1 MSRPASP
8 ASPAGPANLP
18 ALSDREREQLENLLD
33 ALPAPLAPPD
43 ISALDGFLVGV
54 LLQPK
59 VVPEAQWLRW
69 VHDFDGGQVA
79 PAGIDLTALQSL
91 VRRRHAELGQ
101 AIAAR
106 RWFDPWVFE
115 LEPAG
120 DDDEASPSDVVLP
133 WIAGFAAALEHF
145 PALLNSAG
153 ADAREPLAT
162 LYAHFDPAD
171 LEDVDDLADEIA
183 TIEPPETA
191 DEAVEDLVRCTLL
204 LADAM
209 QPPPA
214 AGAPRRPVKRR

>member
-1 MSRPASP
+1 MRRHASSGDP
-8 ASPAGPANLP
+8 VGPR
-18 ALSDREREQLENLLD
+18 ALSNLTDREREQLERLLD

-59 VVPEAQWLRW
+59 AVAEAEWLRW
-69 VHDFDGGQVA
+69 THDFDNGQ
-79 PAGIDLTALQSL
+79 PPPQGLDLSALQTL
-91 VRRRHAELGQ
+91 VRRRHAELGR

-106 RWFDPWVFE
+106 HWFDPWVFE
-115 LEPAG
+115 LEPAAG
-120 DDDEASPSDVVLP
+120 EDEASPSDVVLP

-153 ADAREPLAT
+153 TDARAPLAT

-183 TIEPPETA
+183 LQEPPETV

-209 QPPPA
+209 QPRPA
-214 AGAPRRPVKRR
+214 APVQRRAAKRR

>member
-1 MSRPASP
+1 MRRHAS
-8 ASPAGPANLP
+8 STGPSGLP
-18 ALSDREREQLENLLD
+18 SLTDGEREQLEALLD

-59 VVPEAQWLRW
+59 AVPEAEWMRW
-69 VHDFDGGQVA
+69 VHDFDGGRPA
-79 PAGIDLTALQSL
+79 PPGIDLGALQSL
-91 VRRRHAELGQ
+91 VRRRHAELAQ

-115 LEPAG
+115 LEPEG
-120 DDDEASPSDVVLP
+120 DDDEVSPSEVVLP
-133 WIAGFAAALEHF
+133 WIAGFAAALEQF
-145 PALLNSAG
+145 PALQDSAG
-153 ADAREPLAT
+153 PDARAPLAA

-183 TIEPPETA
+183 AVEPPQSA

-209 QPPPA
+209 QPPPSA
-214 AGAPRRPVKRR
+214 ARDRRPARRR

>member
-1 MSRPASP
+1 MRRHASP
-8 ASPAGPANLP
+8 RGPVSPPPLTDG
-18 ALSDREREQLENLLD
+18 EREQLESLLD
-33 ALPAPLAPPD
+33 AVPAPLAPPD

-59 VVPEAQWLRW
+59 AVAEADWLRW
-69 VHDFDGGQVA
+69 THDFDNGQPA
-79 PAGIDLTALQSL
+79 PQGFDLRPLQTL
-91 VRRRHAELGQ
+91 VRRRHGELGR

-115 LEPAG
+115 LEPARG
-120 DDDEASPSDVVLP
+120 EDEGSPSEVVLP

-145 PALLNSAG
+145 PALLAIAG

-171 LEDVDDLADEIA
+171 LEDVGDLADEIA
-183 TIEPPETA
+183 TIEPPGTV

-209 QPPPA
+209 QPPRA
-214 AGAPRRPVKRR
+214 AAKRR

>member
-1 MSRPASP
+1 MRRHVSSGGPAS
-8 ASPAGPANLP
+8 LP
-18 ALSDREREQLENLLD
+18 AVPTLTDREREQLESLLD
-33 ALPAPLAPPD
+33 ALPAPPD

-59 VVPEAQWLRW
+59 AVAEADWLRW
-69 VHDFDGGQVA
+69 VHDFDSGRP
-79 PAGIDLTALQSL
+79 PAQGIDLTPLQTL
-91 VRRRHAELGQ
+91 VRRRHAELGR

-115 LEPAG
+115 LEPARG
-120 DDDEASPSDVVLP
+120 EDEASPSDVVLP

-145 PALLNSAG
+145 PALLDSAG

-171 LEDVDDLADEIA
+171 LEDVGDLADEIA
-183 TIEPPETA
+183 TMEPPETV

-209 QPPPA
+209 QPAPA
-214 AGAPRRPVKRR
+214 AVRPQRAAKRR